1 MKKLKEFFKSDLK
14 TKNAGII
21 EYVFAIVAVFCVLPS
36 AIIYLLLTFLIV
48 SPVKG
53 LVKKVWK

>member
-1 MKKLKEFFKSDLK
+1 MKKIKEYFKTDLK
-14 TKNAGII
+14 VKNAGII
-21 EYVFAIVAVFCVLPS
+21 EYIFAIVAVVCVLPS
-36 AIIYLLLTFLIV
+36 AIIYLLLTLLIV